1 MILVTGANGLLG
13 SFICDVLH
21 RADMS
26 FKAMVRKTSDLR
38 LLKNIP
44 SKLIVEG
51 DLFDVLHLESILQG
65 ITTVIHCAGFV
76 SYNEKDKK
84 ALFQTNVEGTK
95 NIVNACL
102 STNTQNFIHVSSIA
116 AIGRN
121 KKNAVVRETTKW
133 ENSHLNTEYA
143 KSKYLGELEVWRA
156 GSEGLNVKIINP
168 SVILAPYGWER
179 SSTKLFDLVNQEFPF
194 YPSGNLNYV
203 DIRDVGE
210 IVMKLLDDGIAGE
223 RFIVNAGS
231 VSYKELFQ
239 RVASKF
245 NKRAP
250 GIRLSLPLAWMGWM
264 FENIRSTIAGRETL
278 VTKET
283 TRLSFTKSRY
293 DNYKS
298 NKILNHKYR
307 SLENTLNWICGNYN
321 EIEDFISE
329 PDFQT

>member
-13 SFICDVLH
+13 SFICDVLY
-21 RADMS
+21 RSGIS

-38 LLKNIP
+38 LLNKIP
-44 SKLIVEG
+44 PKQIVEG
-51 DLFDVLHLESILQG
+51 DLFDVLDLEGLLRG

-76 SYNEKDKK
+76 SFHEKDKK
-84 ALFQTNVEGTK
+84 ILFQTNVEGTK

-102 STNTQNFIHVSSIA
+102 STNTPDFIHVSSIA

-121 KKNAVVRETTKW
+121 KKNTIVGENTKW
-133 ENSHLNTEYA
+133 ENSGLNTEYA
-143 KSKYLGELEVWRA
+143 KSKYLGELEVWRG

-168 SVILAPYGWER
+168 SVILAPYSWER
-179 SSTKLFDLVNQEFPF
+179 SSTKLLDLVNKEFPF
-194 YPSGNLNYV
+194 YPSGHLNYV
-203 DIRDVGE
+203 DIRDVGD
-210 IVMKLLDDGIAGE
+210 IIMKLLDKRISGE

-239 RVASKF
+239 RVASRI
-245 NKRAP
+245 NKRPP
-250 GIRLSLPLAWMGWM
+250 GIKLTLPLAWIGWL
-264 FENIRSTIAGRETL
+264 FENIRSAIAGRETL
-278 VTKET
+278 VTRET
-283 TRLSFTKSRY
+283 TKLSFTKSRY
-293 DNYKS
+293 DNNKS

-307 SLENTLNWICGNYN
+307 SLENTVNWICGNYN

>member
-1 MILVTGANGLLG
+1 MLG
-13 SFICDVLH
+13 SFICDVLYS
-21 RADMS
+21 AGMS

-38 LLKNIP
+38 LLKKIP
-44 SKLIVEG
+44 SQLIVEG
-51 DLFDVLHLESILQG
+51 DLFDVLDLESLLKE

-76 SYNEKDKK
+76 SFHEKDKN

-102 STNTQNFIHVSSIA
+102 STNTRNFIHVSSIA

-121 KKNAVVRETTKW
+121 KKNAIVKESTKW
-133 ENSHLNTEYA
+133 ENSRLNTVYA

-156 GSEGLNVKIINP
+156 GSEGLDVKIINP

-179 SSTKLFDLVNQEFPF
+179 SSTKLLDLVHKGFPF

-203 DIRDVGE
+203 DIRDVGD
-210 IVMKLLDDGIAGE
+210 IIIKLLDNDIKGE

-231 VSYKELFQ
+231 VSYKELFHS
-239 RVASKF
+239 VASRI
-245 NKRAP
+245 NRRPP
-250 GIRLSLPLAWMGWM
+250 GIKLSLPLAWIGWL
-264 FENIRSTIAGRETL
+264 FENIRSAMAGRDTL

-293 DNYKS
+293 DNNKS